1 MEVVYMN
8 EGTEQGLIH
17 ISDDVVT
24 SIVGQVVLETPGIA
38 GMSGSN
44 ISDNWAKRLGG
55 KNVKKGLSVEV
66 KEVDVAIDLRVIVNY
81 GCVIQEVCYMLQKN
95 VRNAV
100 ENMMGLS
107 LVSVNVK
114 VEKVA
119 LPV

>member
-1 MEVVYMN
+1 MN

-24 SIVGQVVLETPGIA
+24 SIVGQVVLDTPGIA
-38 GMSGSN
+38 GMSGSS
-44 ISDNWAKRLGG
+44 ISDNWAKRLSG
-55 KNVKKGLSVEV
+55 KNVKKGMSVEV
-66 KEVDVAIDLRVIVNY
+66 KEVDVAIDLQVIVNY
-81 GCVIQEVCYMLQKN
+81 GCVIQEVCYI
-95 VRNAV
+95 RNAV

-119 LPV
+119 LPF

>member
-1 MEVVYMN
+1 MN

-24 SIVGQVVLETPGIA
+24 SIVGQVVLDTPGIA
-38 GMSGSN
+38 GMSGSS
-44 ISDNWAKRLGG
+44 ISDNWAKRLSG
-55 KNVKKGLSVEV
+55 KNVKKGMSVEV
-66 KEVDVAIDLRVIVNY
+66 KEVDVAIDLQVIVNY
-81 GCVIQEVCYMLQKN
+81 GCVIQEVCFILQQN

-119 LPV
+119 LPF